1 MEPNDPYKAT
11 NGFSQPT
18 VTSPSAPS
26 NEPPNFEAMG
36 RLYYDNEQLKLRV
49 KELESE
55 KSKGLNY
62 KERYYE
68 KCEKYDDLEKKF
80 KLLEDENRLLKQ
92 QLEKGIPHSGFL
104 YNYDVMDFNEDM
116 DASDIER
123 LMDICLSLADV
134 PQARGYLIED
144 SKGVIP
150 IYILL
155 AEKGAFRKH
164 GNSDKDTRNW
174 GLAAFCRCW
183 NDNVVTRI
191 TDEKRRIDLCCEYKK
206 IESALNKEPWS
217 GANSCSWRKLHDSYP
232 HNNGRNSRKKAKLG
246 RAINIKSRLEK
257 LLEQI
262 PALKAKKY

>member
-1 MEPNDPYKAT
+1 MEPNNPYKAA

-18 VTSPSAPS
+18 VTPPPATS
-26 NEPPNFEAMG
+26 NEPPDFEAMG
-36 RLYYDNEQLKLRV
+36 RLYSDNEQLKLRV

-55 KSKGLNY
+55 ISKGSNY
-62 KERYYE
+62 KELYHE
-68 KCEKYDDLEKKF
+68 KCVKYDGLEKKF
-80 KLLEDENRLLKQ
+80 KLLEDEYRHLKQ
-92 QLEKGIPHSGFL
+92 QLEKDIPHSDFQ
-104 YNYDVMDFNEDM
+104 YNYNVMDFNEDM

-123 LMDICLSLADV
+123 LMDICLKLAEV
-134 PQARGYLIED
+134 PQPKGYLVKD
-144 SKGVIP
+144 SMDVVP
-150 IYILL
+150 FYILL

-174 GLAAFCRCW
+174 GLSAFCECW
-183 NDNVVTRI
+183 NNNVVPRI
-191 TDEKRRIDLCCEYKK
+191 ADKERRNELLCNERIIKS
-206 IESALNKEPWS
+206 ELGNSPWKNS
-217 GANSCSWRKLHDSYP
+217 DSCSWRNLYDSYP